1 MMIGYTRSDM
11 RIYGCRQS
19 EERCG
24 LGEKEERGGTGTSYS
39 EIVRGNRRGTG
50 KLETAISVP
59 WADDSMSTE

>member
-24 LGEKEERGGTGTSYS
+24 LGEKEERGAQALVT
-39 EIVRGNRRGTG
+39 V
-50 KLETAISVP
+50 KLYVETDGELANWRLLSVCLGL
-59 WADDSMSTE
+59 MIR